1 VRVLIADDE
10 STTRDVL
17 RRVLERSGRFEVVA
31 EAHNGAEALALAEEI
46 HPDVVVLDLSMPTMD
61 GLEAL
66 PRILAS
72 APDTKVVLL
81 SGLGPEGGEVPEG
94 ASAFLRKNVTPAQL
108 IDELILITGSEV
120 PVGGVRG

>member
-1 VRVLIADDE
+1 
-10 STTRDVL
+10 
-17 RRVLERSGRFEVVA
+17 
-31 EAHNGAEALALAEEI
+31 
-46 HPDVVVLDLSMPTMD
+46 VVLDLSMPTMD

-108 IDELILITGSEV
+108 IDELTLITGSGV
-120 PVGGVRG
+120 PVGGVPA